1 MSGFGLLDILIICLY
16 FLIIWGISPAKN
28 STASNYLAKDRMFA
42 IRGFAV
48 LIPVFDH
55 IYNSLANGGRI
66 SYYLSEFA
74 EFTPCMFFVISGYGL
89 MKQNLLKDDYSKGFL
104 LKRFP
109 KVLVPYIMATL
120 AFVAANFVFN
130 GFLYGPGDIIH
141 AILCGDPIVKF
152 SWYVIHILLFYLWFF
167 ILMKICG
174 KRKGLLIAGGVVYY
188 VVTTI
193 VFMKL
198 GFGMHWWGTTFGL
211 VEGMIFAV
219 YENQIYDFFHKKY
232 GIKIVGVLLA
242 LIVVLLCEPHIIN
255 ATGLGNYF
263 PQHAVFDLLL
273 CASMFILLVGAKIG
287 NPVTRFLGKYS
298 YEIYLLQGLFIL
310 AGRSDKML
318 LSENVFIVFVLVG
331 SIVSGIVLYYI
342 DDFILNKIC
351 KKIPKLIS

>member
-1 MSGFGLLDILIICLY
+1 MSGFGLLDILTICLY
-16 FLIIWGISPAKN
+16 LLLIWGIKPNNGKISK
-28 STASNYLAKDRMFA
+28 SNYLAKDKMLA
-42 IRGFAV
+42 IRGIAV
-48 LIPVFDH
+48 LVPILSH
-55 IYNSLANGGRI
+55 IYSSGVDGGVSILKLSDHSELA
-66 SYYLSEFA
+66 
-74 EFTPCMFFVISGYGL
+74 PCMFFVISGYGL
-89 MKQNLLKDDYSKGFL
+89 MKQNLIKEDYSKGFL
-104 LKRFP
+104 LGRFP
-109 KVLVPYIMATL
+109 KVLIPYIMATL

-219 YENQIYDFFHKKY
+219 CENQIYDFFHKKF
-232 GIKIVGVLLA
+232 GMKFAMVLTV
-242 LIVVLLCEPHIIN
+242 LIVILFAEAPIIN

-273 CASMFILLVGAKIG
+273 CAAMLILLVGAKIG

-310 AGRSDKML
+310 AGRSDKMQ
-318 LSENVFIVFVLVG
+318 LSGNVFIVFVLAGAV
-331 SIVSGIVLYYI
+331 VSGIVLYYI
-342 DDFILNKIC
+342 DDFILNKVIY
-351 KKIPKLIS
+351 KKAR